1 MKAQILDGKIVAL
14 KIQKRLKQ
22 EIQQLQI
29 KYQARPKLVSLQIKN
44 NEGTDSY
51 IKVQKELA
59 HSLGINYKLYLL
71 DKAAEDELIKKI
83 RDFNKDENIT
93 AIIILLPLPE
103 QIQTLRILKEVS
115 WKKDVEGLHPT
126 NLGRLLYRDSR
137 IAKHHHDYH
146 DFAVPCTVSAV
157 MELLNSAGLKTE
169 RDFKGKDIVIVGH
182 SEIVGKPLAS
192 LLLDKLAT
200 VTVCHV
206 GTKNLK
212 EYIEKAEV
220 LISATGK
227 PNLIKG
233 RWIKNGA
240 IVIDVGMSKVGN
252 KITGDVEFEEAKKH
266 ASFITPVPGGVGPL
280 TVTMLMNNV
289 VKLFKLQKK

>member
-1 MKAQILDGKIVAL
+1 M
-14 KIQKRLKQ
+14 
-22 EIQQLQI
+22 
-29 KYQARPKLVSLQIKN
+29 
-44 NEGTDSY
+44 
-51 IKVQKELA
+51 
-59 HSLGINYKLYLL
+59 
-71 DKAAEDELIKKI
+71 
-83 RDFNKDENIT
+83 
-93 AIIILLPLPE
+93 
-103 QIQTLRILKEVS
+103 
-115 WKKDVEGLHPT
+115 
-126 NLGRLLYRDSR
+126 
-137 IAKHHHDYH
+137 AKHHH
-146 DFAVPCTVSAV
+146 DFAVPCTAGAV

-212 EYIEKAEV
+212 EYIGKAEV

-227 PNLIKG
+227 ANLIKG

-280 TVTMLMNNV
+280 TVTMLMSNV